1 MLRKITRFRRHVV
14 MVASSLVLLA
24 GGLTPGAAIAQSP
37 PRIVQL
43 HYGISPW
50 GYTLL
55 AVETLLCDGTYQY
68 ATINF
73 GTITYT
79 EVQTYEC

>member
-1 MLRKITRFRRHVV
+1 MLRKITKLCRR
-14 MVASSLVLLA
+14 ASVLFSALA
-24 GGLTPGAAIAQSP
+24 LATAGMTPGVAIAQSA
-37 PRIVQL
+37 PRTVQL
-43 HYGISPW
+43 HYGMSPW

-55 AVETLLCDGTYQY
+55 AVETWFCDGTYQY

-79 EVQTYEC
+79 ETQNYQC

>member
-1 MLRKITRFRRHVV
+1 MLRKITRLCRR
-14 MVASSLVLLA
+14 ASVLASALVLVTA
-24 GGLTPGAAIAQSP
+24 GMMPGTAMAQSTP
-37 PRIVQL
+37 SIVRL
-43 HYGISPW
+43 HYGNSPW

-55 AVETLLCDGTYQY
+55 AVETTFCDGTYQY

-79 EVQTYEC
+79 ETQTYPC